1 MTIDEMAEIMDV
13 MEIAYP
19 AFYARQ
25 DESAKL
31 KAMELWATMFADEPA
46 QMVAMAVK
54 AFIASDTKGF
64 PPGIGQIK
72 TIIGKMT
79 MPKELEMTELEAWT
93 KVRRAIRGASMADWS
108 RKLGPDGI
116 GPPSAVVAFEALPE
130 LLQTADA
137 LDFRVNITTNGTLLP
152 QRSKLLAAA
161 PAVRK
166 VSISLHSQ
174 EASADRRWEG
184 YLEHCIDF
192 ARQAAVGGKIIGLRL
207 WNLERGQFDPD
218 GQNAPVTERL
228 RRAFPGE
235 WVPVREGF
243 RLAERI
249 FLEYGERFT
258 WPDWEQEAAGG
269 QAFCYGLRD
278 QFGVLCDGTV
288 VPCCLDHDGDL
299 ALGNLFDR
307 PLEEILSS
315 PRATAIYEG
324 FSRRRAAEDFCRR
337 CGYARRFLR

>member
-13 MEIAYP
+13 LEIAYP

-79 MPKELEMTELEAWT
+79 MPKELEITELEAWT

-130 LLQTADA
+130 LLQRLVPSFSVQPADI
-137 LDFRVNITTNGTLLP
+137 DESMSPEMTP
-152 QRSKLLAAA
+152 EQ
-161 PAVRK
+161 AVCLINCMD
-166 VSISLHSQ
+166 IS
-174 EASADRRWEG
+174 
-184 YLEHCIDF
+184 
-192 ARQAAVGGKIIGLRL
+192 
-207 WNLERGQFDPD
+207 
-218 GQNAPVTERL
+218 
-228 RRAFPGE
+228 
-235 WVPVREGF
+235 
-243 RLAERI
+243 
-249 FLEYGERFT
+249 EYFMG
-258 WPDWEQEAAGG
+258 
-269 QAFCYGLRD
+269 
-278 QFGVLCDGTV
+278 
-288 VPCCLDHDGDL
+288 
-299 ALGNLFDR
+299 
-307 PLEEILSS
+307 
-315 PRATAIYEG
+315 
-324 FSRRRAAEDFCRR
+324 
-337 CGYARRFLR
+337 